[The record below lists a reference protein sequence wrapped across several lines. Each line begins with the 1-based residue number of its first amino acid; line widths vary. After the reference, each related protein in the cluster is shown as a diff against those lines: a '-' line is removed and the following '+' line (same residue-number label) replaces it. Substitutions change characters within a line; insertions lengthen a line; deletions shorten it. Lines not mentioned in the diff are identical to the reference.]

1 MAATQQLL
9 LKARLMTEPS
19 IARVNSRSAPN
30 HDRRIPATGAFT
42 CEPRPRLYSFLLSP
56 YAVMQMRCEPV
67 VIA

>member
-1 MAATQQLL
+1 MAVAQQVL

-42 CEPRPRLYSFLLSP
+42 CEPRRRLYFFVFSP
-56 YAVMQMRCEPV
+56 YAIMQVLCEPV
-67 VIA
+67 FVA